1 MTLMEMKRTK
11 KTSNLIIKNK
21 VRKLINTERNFS
33 FDDPTIFN
41 NHIDRENAITA
52 DFVSLSSNID
62 VSFHLLT
69 EKFDNNNRSS
79 LLVNT
84 LPTSSSCILELEN
97 YAKNEKQLESIQ
109 ESDEED
115 SEESKLRNIRNSDVF
130 EDMNPFDFQKL
141 KKSII
146 KNQNR
151 RLYGEEISK

>member
-1 MTLMEMKRTK
+1 M
-11 KTSNLIIKNK
+11 
-21 VRKLINTERNFS
+21 
-33 FDDPTIFN
+33 
-41 NHIDRENAITA
+41 
-52 DFVSLSSNID
+52 
-62 VSFHLLT
+62 
-69 EKFDNNNRSS
+69 
-79 LLVNT
+79 NT

-151 RLYGEEISK
+151 RLYAEEISK